1 MTEKGKNSSAGLRDF
16 SRRFYSTKPT
26 ILRERFLRTGPRRF
40 IKSKMKKTKIIFF
53 GSGKF
58 SPEYLKALEAG
69 GWEVRAKIGRDLP
82 SAAEFK
88 KLDSEL
94 GIIAYFGKIIPKEIL
109 ELFPLGVLNVHHSL
123 LPKLRGPAPVQA
135 ALLAGDGK
143 TGVTIIRAAER
154 ADAGDII
161 ASREVGI
168 LPDDTYL
175 SLERRLIETGA
186 KLLLETLPDYVAG
199 RILPQKQDETRAT
212 YSKIIKTNDGK
223 IDWSRPA
230 DEIHRQI
237 RALNPEPGT
246 FTFWNGKRLIIS
258 EAKFEKKSHSEPSG
272 KVLPMDSSFKIAAK
286 DGFIIPLK
294 IKLEGKKETTPS
306 AFLKGYPRFL
316 SISLT

>member
-1 MTEKGKNSSAGLRDF
+1 
-16 SRRFYSTKPT
+16 
-26 ILRERFLRTGPRRF
+26 
-40 IKSKMKKTKIIFF
+40 MKKTKIIFF

-135 ALLAGDGK
+135 ALLAGDEK
-143 TGVTIIRAAER
+143 TGVTIIRAAEK
-154 ADAGDII
+154 ADAGEII

-272 KVLPMDSSFKIAAK
+272 KVLPMDSSFKIAAR
-286 DGFIIPLK
+286 DGFIIPMK
-294 IKLEGKKETTPS
+294 VKLEGKKETTPS

>member
-1 MTEKGKNSSAGLRDF
+1 
-16 SRRFYSTKPT
+16 
-26 ILRERFLRTGPRRF
+26 
-40 IKSKMKKTKIIFF
+40 MKKTKIIFF

-88 KLDSEL
+88 KLDPEL
-94 GIIAYFGKIIPKEIL
+94 GIIAYFGKIIPKETL

-123 LPKLRGPAPVQA
+123 LPRWRGPAPVQA
-135 ALLAGDGK
+135 ALLAGDEK
-143 TGVTIIRAAER
+143 TGVTIIRAAEK

-161 ASREVGI
+161 ASREAGI
-168 LPDDTYL
+168 PPDDTYL

-212 YSKIIKTNDGK
+212 YSKIIKTLDGK

-246 FTFWNGKRLIIS
+246 FTFLPAQAGWNGKRLIIS

-272 KVLPMDSSFKIAAK
+272 KVLPMDSSFKIAAR

-294 IKLEGKKETTPS
+294 VKLEGKKETTPS

>member
-1 MTEKGKNSSAGLRDF
+1 
-16 SRRFYSTKPT
+16 
-26 ILRERFLRTGPRRF
+26 
-40 IKSKMKKTKIIFF
+40 MKKTKIIFF

-135 ALLAGDGK
+135 ALLAGDEK
-143 TGVTIIRAAER
+143 TGVTIIRAAEK
-154 ADAGDII
+154 ADAGEII